1 LNFYHTQCLVRY
13 LGQNKRIAPIPF
25 MDVVKEGLIALTP
38 EIDYDQMAM
47 GLPPVTF
54 VVYLIAK

>member
-1 LNFYHTQCLVRY
+1 VRY